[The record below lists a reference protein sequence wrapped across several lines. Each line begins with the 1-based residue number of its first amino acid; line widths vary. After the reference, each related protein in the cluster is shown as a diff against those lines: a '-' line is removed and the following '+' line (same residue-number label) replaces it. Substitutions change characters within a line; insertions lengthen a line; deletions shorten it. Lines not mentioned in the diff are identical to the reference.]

1 MHIYIY
7 HVLFIYITKNNLEP
21 YKMKLMDEY
30 KWMKEIILKLKKYK
44 NFKAVLYTHFHFIDF
59 TYF

>member
-7 HVLFIYITKNNLEP
+7 HVLFIYITKNNLVS
-21 YKMKLMDEY
+21 YKIKLMYEY

-44 NFKAVLYTHFHFIDF
+44 NFNHKLYYIHISIL
-59 TYF
+59 